1 MYTYIHACMH
11 ACIHYIHY
19 IHYIHTYITL
29 DYITLHTYINTID
42 IHVCIHNT
50 HIYIYLHGR
59 TRIFALGLFV
69 DFGISPCSNFATFT
83 AFCVLSENESSISL
97 WF

>member
-1 MYTYIHACMH
+1 MCICAVVYVYADAHMH
-11 ACIHYIHY
+11 IK
-19 IHYIHTYITL
+19 
-29 DYITLHTYINTID
+29 
-42 IHVCIHNT
+42 
-50 HIYIYLHGR
+50 IYICIYVYVFLHGH